1 MISDKLIHQNFHQRG
16 FIVVE
21 DFYNYESEVL
31 PIIKGISKI
40 IRQIAIHKG
49 IDLSEGDET
58 TDLKLN
64 IMKLV
69 NADRQ
74 LGALIYDAVK
84 QIPEF
89 LALVSNT
96 KNVGILR
103 NIHPGIQ
110 AGVAAAGYGIRMDLP
125 SEDKFR
131 TFWHQEFPAQLRS
144 SKGIIFWTPLL
155 EVTELLGP
163 VEICK
168 ASHTEGYKEVFN
180 ENSDGKTGAY
190 SLRLKDENQ
199 LVEKFIKVA
208 PLTKPGDLILMD
220 YYTLH
225 QSGKNKADHP
235 RWSIQFRYFDF
246 DNQFGRETSWKGSF
260 AEGIDFKKV
269 LEKARR

>member
-1 MISDKLIHQNFHQRG
+1 MTNKNLSCESFHQAG
-16 FIVVE
+16 FAVIE
-21 DFYNYESEVL
+21 NFYNYETEVL
-31 PIIKGISKI
+31 PIINGISDIIQQVAKETKI
-40 IRQIAIHKG
+40 SLVDQGK
-49 IDLSEGDET
+49 L
-58 TDLKLN
+58 TDLKVN

-69 NADRQ
+69 AEDRR
-74 LGALIYDAVK
+74 LGAVIYDAAK

-89 LALVSNT
+89 LALVSSN
-96 KNVGILR
+96 KNKKILKK
-103 NIHPGIQ
+103 IHPGIQ

-125 SEDKFR
+125 KEEKFR

-144 SKGIIFWTPLL
+144 SKGVVFWTPLL

-163 VEICK
+163 VEILK
-168 ASHTEGYKEVFN
+168 ASHTEGYKEVYN
-180 ENSDGKTGAY
+180 ANSDGKTGAY
-190 SLRLKDENQ
+190 SLRLKNEKQ
-199 LVEKFIKVA
+199 IVEKFIKVA

-225 QSGKNKADHP
+225 QSGKNQADHP

-269 LEKARR
+269 LEKGQR